1 MLHECICKQSLFGT
15 HKSGVIPNVH
25 TFEMT
30 YQQQFV
36 DARIL
41 GVAIRK
47 FHGNRLRFDAMIA
60 GKNGVGVL
68 HAELSNIE

>member
-1 MLHECICKQSLFGT
+1 
-15 HKSGVIPNVH
+15 VH
-25 TFEMT
+25 PFEMT

-60 GKNGVGVL
+60 GENGVGVL
-68 HAELSNIE
+68 HAELSNID